1 MRNSLI
7 IMTAMALTACNTVP
21 TRQQVLKP
29 IDRPCEVVEVQK
41 PEFAGDHTDLEAE
54 PRMLVRALRVE
65 IGQRIAY
72 ETELE
77 AALTECKRQSKVIY
91 LQGENP

>member
-21 TRQQVLKP
+21 NRAGANKP

-41 PEFAGDHTDLEAE
+41 PEFLGDRINLIVE
-54 PRMLVRALRVE
+54 PRILVRALRIE

-77 AALTECKRQSKVIY
+77 AALIECKRQLKVIN
-91 LQGENP
+91 LRDGH

>member
-21 TRQQVLKP
+21 NRQGAFKP
-29 IDRPCEVVEVQK
+29 IDRPCEVAEVQK
-41 PEFAGDHTDLEAE
+41 PEFAADNVALDAAND
-54 PRMLVRALRVE
+54 MLVRVLRIE
-65 IGQRIAY
+65 RGQRIAY

-91 LQGENP
+91 LRGEG

>member
-21 TRQQVLKP
+21 TRHEVLKP
-29 IDRPCEVVEVQK
+29 IDRPCEVADVQK
-41 PEFAGDHTDLEAE
+41 PEFAADHVDLQAANDT
-54 PRMLVRALRVE
+54 LVRVLRIE
-65 IGQRIAY
+65 RGQRIAY

-77 AALTECKRQSKVIY
+77 AALVECKRQSKVIY
-91 LQGENP
+91 LRGEG